1 MKQKLKY
8 FIILLIVNLILAF
21 QAKSQVYPV
30 QLNTQLIPPYSLRL
44 SDYVAPGTN
53 RIGLNMLL
61 TDLNELNYQV
71 RLELTIEGN
80 GITIKTSPLFN
91 PQPIIL
97 DGGVPQYFTSSD
109 LAAWFDPQNLDFSGY
124 SKSAYLS
131 SGRLPEGVYR
141 FYFTALDYNKH
152 IRVSNNIP
160 VTAWLMLNDPPLINL
175 PFPNHKVE
183 HIDPQ
188 NIVFQ
193 WTPRHTA
200 SPNSAFSAEYEFTLV
215 EIWPEGRDPNNA
227 IQTSIPVYQTTTT
240 NTTLVYGLAEPF
252 LEPGKQ
258 YAYRVQARDVDGRDM
273 FKNNGYSEVRMFT
286 FGEECKPITNI
297 TAEVKRFNEA
307 TISWTPGFTNTSFTV
322 RYRKANT
329 PNAEWFEEN
338 RFVSDVTLNDLQA
351 QTTYEYQ
358 VMAYCGTYDS
368 DYSDIQTF
376 TTPEP
381 AVSSFE
387 CGKSADSSLIANTTP
402 LPVLRK
408 RDFIWSGDFMVQ
420 ITEVSGGNG
429 NFSGKGLA
437 LVPYLGFV
445 KLAVEF
451 ENIKVNT
458 EKQVFEGEI
467 KSVYNPNSP
476 FIFTVDLDGSD
487 YDSSGDSTITTGGGG
502 LNDTTFVTDIDSIFI
517 DGDNIIIV
525 NDDGTTDT
533 IPTTDD
539 IIITDSNGDTWV
551 VENGDVIVGDGNGP
565 GGGSGSGSLPVAD
578 VADIKIKLEFLP
590 YENQEYGFD
599 KLSYD
604 IHKDMYEQASVY
616 GEKVYLPWKSLSAAS
631 MDRVLVKFSN
641 FDTTITPAKV
651 KFRTS
656 SGTSLTSYAFEGKND
671 QRLVL
676 LNGQTSSEA
685 QAIEAYVAFKD
696 TSNKEQEVIVGKF
709 NTISYEKGNVNI
721 VLVPV
726 NGSAPFAAADFAN
739 ALNDIY
745 KQAAISWTVTM
756 QSQYDIEKEEWDLD
770 KDNKL
775 NDGESTL
782 LSSYFDEQKK
792 LRQKYKSDRDIDNK
806 TYYVFLLNGINSKAG
821 LAGFMPIKGQ
831 YGFIYPGNMNARTIA
846 HELGHGAFRLWHTFS
861 NKNDYYMAQNSSD
874 NLMDYNNGQRLHKY
888 QWDYIHDPK
897 TVLFDF
903 LQDEEEGASIITDT
917 STIGIWKEI
926 FPKMTEAELFKISR
940 IYDTVAVQFD
950 SLNINSITKDVYF
963 NGDLKDWSVRKS
975 SHSGRL
981 RQIAINIATNDK
993 PDYSSVDPKEIYIE
1007 NYTYEIKIDT
1017 VKWTHNTN
1025 VALHSYVKA
1034 FNFTKPKITS
1044 FDILNDLTTIKV
1056 ATFKLNSNN
1065 TTEPTYLTPLDY
1077 SGVPSNDSK
1086 YKALPSY
1093 RIDDYA
1099 LIAFYSSSG
1108 SNPDFV
1114 FQLIPERSS
1123 KDYEVASWLKHMDI
1137 LNDTSKTIILTTT
1150 QLEEIFPNADTA
1162 RIREVVNAINKYSAV
1177 FNINTP
1183 ERMSHFLGQI
1193 GTETTS
1199 TSEGKPLSALVENCN
1214 YTESNI
1220 KSDFAKR
1227 ITSPRVSSNG
1237 KTFQPLLNSDLF
1249 DSFSGTDY
1257 YFLVSNNVVIKDTIY
1272 HLINQ
1277 AYDITSTKFSYAG
1290 QGVKN
1295 KYLNGNENCAFF
1307 SYVYCCNKSGL
1318 GNGDVASGEGALFR
1332 GRGFIHLTGRSNY
1345 TNKFYKFWQQ
1355 ENPQDTKTLEQIVTL
1370 LETDVDLAMKVSMIF
1385 WKYNGINQYI
1395 NSSSFDSNN
1404 DEIRQVS
1411 VLVNGGNVETKPKV
1425 EIAGYPSRETNT
1437 INAYNVLNKK

>member
-8 FIILLIVNLILAF
+8 FIILFIVNLILAF

-141 FYFTALDYNKH
+141 FYFTVLDYNKH

-297 TAEVKRFNEA
+297 TSEVKRFNEA
-307 TISWTPGFTNTSFTV
+307 LISWTPGFTNTSFTV

-329 PNAEWFEEN
+329 PSAEWFEEN

-387 CGKSADSSLIANTTP
+387 CGKSADSTLIANTTP

-451 ENIKVNT
+451 ESIKVNT

-476 FIFTVDLDGSD
+476 FIFTVDLDGPD

-502 LNDTTFVTDIDSIFI
+502 LNDTTFVTDIDSVFI
-517 DGDNIIIV
+517 DGDNIFIV
-525 NDDGTTDT
+525 NEDGTTDT

-565 GGGSGSGSLPVAD
+565 GGGSGSGSGSLPVAD
-578 VADIKIKLEFLP
+578 VTDIKIKLEFLP
-590 YENQEYGFD
+590 YKDQEYGFD

-604 IHKDMYEQASVY
+604 IHKPTYEQASVY
-616 GEKVYLPWKSLSAAS
+616 GESVYLPWKSLSAAS
-631 MDRVLVKFSN
+631 MDRILVKFSD
-641 FDTTITPAKV
+641 FDTTITPEKV
-651 KFRTS
+651 RFRNAV
-656 SGTSLTSYAFEGKND
+656 GENLTSYAFEDKND

-676 LNGQTSSEA
+676 LNGQTSLEA
-685 QAIEAYVAFKD
+685 QTIEAYVAFKD
-696 TSNKEQEVIVGKF
+696 TSNKEQELVVGKF
-709 NTISYEKGNVNI
+709 NTISYEKENINV

-726 NGSAPFAAADFAN
+726 NGPSPFAVADFVN

-745 KQAAISWTVTM
+745 KQAAISWTVTL
-756 QSQYDIEKEEWDLD
+756 QSQYDIDKSEWDLD
-770 KDNKL
+770 DDNKL

-782 LSSYFDEQKK
+782 LSSYSDEQNK
-792 LRQKYKSDRDIDNK
+792 LKRKYKHDRDIDNK
-806 TYYVFLLNGINSKAG
+806 TYYVFLLNGINSKTG
-821 LAGFMPIKGQ
+821 LAGYMPIKGQ
-831 YGFIYPGNMNARTIA
+831 YGFIYPGSTDARTIA

-861 NKNDYYMAQNSSD
+861 DENEYIMAQNSSD

-888 QWDYIHDPK
+888 QWDYIHNPE
-897 TVLFDF
+897 TVLFEF
-903 LQDEEEGASIITDT
+903 LQDEEEGAMKKGTFTVWVGDSIMSDKKVFICPNNKTKLYVKYIPANNDT
-917 STIGIWKEI
+917 ISKIGLRVYIKIDGQKDSTVTNWTLNVNQKMIIGLDSLPDAAYKLTFKDANKISFYVRRQKYDFACSVCGRNLELTGTELKLI
-926 FPKMTEAELFKISR
+926 FPNSKKLDDPLVIQAFNNAFKKSEFKTCNHFAHFLAQLQTESIGLTKTNESTKYYLHRLFEVFRGNNGTKFWYEQDFWDNKTYLKFVSNRVYEKMDSAKYNYSVDSTDYETFTHKSTGTSIKIP
-940 IYDTVAVQFD
+940 
-950 SLNINSITKDVYF
+950 K
-963 NGDLKDWSVRKS
+963 
-975 SHSGRL
+975 
-981 RQIAINIATNDK
+981 
-993 PDYSSVDPKEIYIE
+993 DYSSHAKPHTI
-1007 NYTYEIKIDT
+1007 
-1017 VKWTHNTN
+1017 
-1025 VALHSYVKA
+1025 A
-1034 FNFTKPKITS
+1034 FNGYKS
-1044 FDILNDLTTIKV
+1044 
-1056 ATFKLNSNN
+1056 
-1065 TTEPTYLTPLDY
+1065 TPGKGY
-1077 SGVPSNDSK
+1077 
-1086 YKALPSY
+1086 
-1093 RIDDYA
+1093 
-1099 LIAFYSSSG
+1099 
-1108 SNPDFV
+1108 
-1114 FQLIPERSS
+1114 
-1123 KDYEVASWLKHMDI
+1123 
-1137 LNDTSKTIILTTT
+1137 
-1150 QLEEIFPNADTA
+1150 
-1162 RIREVVNAINKYSAV
+1162 YSAV
-1177 FNINTP
+1177 VLTDKQKEQNGIRSLNVAYMGMDGNSP
-1183 ERMSHFLGQI
+1183 D
-1193 GTETTS
+1193 TS
-1199 TSEGKPLSALVENCN
+1199 WNNAEG
-1214 YTESNI
+1214 Y
-1220 KSDFAKR
+1220 
-1227 ITSPRVSSNG
+1227 
-1237 KTFQPLLNSDLF
+1237 
-1249 DSFSGTDY
+1249 
-1257 YFLVSNNVVIKDTIY
+1257 
-1272 HLINQ
+1272 
-1277 AYDITSTKFSYAG
+1277 
-1290 QGVKN
+1290 
-1295 KYLNGNENCAFF
+1295 KY
-1307 SYVYCCNKSGL
+1307 
-1318 GNGDVASGEGALFR
+1318 R
-1332 GRGFIHLTGRSNY
+1332 GRGY
-1345 TNKFYKFWQQ
+1345 VQVTNKNNYIEAKSTCATKFQLNYDFVNNPDLMANDTIAVWASFAWFIKNITITDLNT
-1355 ENPQDTKTLEQIVTL
+1355 ENPDIITYKVNKAGL
-1370 LETDVDLAMKVSMIF
+1370 DADDRKKNYNDL
-1385 WKYNGINQYI
+1385 
-1395 NSSSFDSNN
+1395 
-1404 DEIRQVS
+1404 RQKFFKC
-1411 VLVNGGNVETKPKV
+1411 NKP
-1425 EIAGYPSRETNT
+1425 
-1437 INAYNVLNKK
+1437 